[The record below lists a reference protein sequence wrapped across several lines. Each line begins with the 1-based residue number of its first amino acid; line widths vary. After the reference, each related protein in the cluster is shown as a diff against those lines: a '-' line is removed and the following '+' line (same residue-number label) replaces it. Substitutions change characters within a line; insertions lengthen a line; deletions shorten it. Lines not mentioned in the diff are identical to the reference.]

1 MKTPLKDLKFRDVW
15 RVCNK
20 IRAAVFRIDLNLWD
34 YFKPLD
40 PNNNGLISGIKRPNP
55 SNAIIFPRN
64 LKFPSNILETKFIAI
79 FTGPLRHC
87 VGLSDPEIAD
97 LTDYFS
103 IQDGRIIYSQLC
115 QVIHDSVPEFMGRPM
130 ITGLEWEEPLAV
142 NRLSCS
148 EHRKL
153 NLIITQISINVRKRT
168 LVLRPY
174 FQDYEL
180 ISKNT
185 GTVTIAHFG
194 RILHFL
200 GIVLAPE
207 EFSLLVKRFAKD
219 GYTLNYVAFLKA
231 IDDAQNYMDD
241 HGMLHVSGELLD
253 QFPGRVITA
262 ELPKLPRPEVGRVLA
277 SEAFGKQSVFHPGL
291 KRSRE
296 RMRLIEMIRRIQRHV
311 LERRIR
317 IHTFLEPF
325 DEMNVGRITPS
336 QFRRGLDSLQ
346 VSSLGQ
352 LYLAEHEI
360 EELVT
365 FYLDPND
372 TKRVMWRVF
381 EDDIDHVFTIKELD
395 KYPCLKVDSPPPEVK
410 ELPKLGQNEWQ
421 SVAKDMRKLCEE
433 TVQKVRYR
441 VDERGIN
448 TKQFF
453 KDYDRLNHGHVSR
466 SQLRQILTAATILLS
481 QEEIFALEQRYNDEM
496 GFNYARFL
504 QELEALPITRP
515 LYEKLVQEKRL
526 LNAERPLTIPCR
538 NERDIVLILGKIKA
552 KVVRERV
559 KVTEFLR
566 GFDPRNELAIPR
578 NDFARGMD
586 QIRCNLTP
594 TEIETIMDVF
604 KAPLRAGFVD
614 YERFGNAVE
623 EAVTIRAL
631 EKSPLLVPVQHVPSY
646 ASPKTF
652 LNFEERQTIVQAM
665 DKLVRIRNHNLEQVF
680 KDFDKENI
688 GTVTKDQMTKA
699 LSVRK
704 MLELLSMKEV
714 DTLHKCFSIERGM
727 RLELDYRAFLR
738 ALELVQGNKRILH
751 F

>member
-1 MKTPLKDLKFRDVW
+1 MKSPRKDLKFQDVW

-20 IRAAVFRIDLNLWD
+20 IRAAVFRIGLNLWD
-34 YFKPLD
+34 YFRPLD
-40 PNNNGLISGIKRPNP
+40 PNNNGLIS
-55 SNAIIFPRN
+55 
-64 LKFPSNILETKFIAI
+64 ETKFIAV

-87 VGLSDPEIAD
+87 VGLSDAEITD
-97 LTDYFS
+97 LADYFS
-103 IQDGRIIYSQLC
+103 IQDGRIIYRQLC
-115 QVIHDSVPEFMGRPM
+115 QIIHDSVPEFTGKPM

-153 NLIITQISINVRKRT
+153 NLIITQISLNVRKRM

-185 GTVTIAHFG
+185 GSVTTAHFG

-200 GIVLAPE
+200 GIVLASE
-207 EFSLLVKRFAKD
+207 EFNLLVKRFAID
-219 GYTLNYVAFLKA
+219 GYTLNYIAFLKA

-253 QFPGRVITA
+253 QFPGRIITA
-262 ELPKLPRPEVGRVLA
+262 ELPKLPRPEVGRVSA

-296 RMRLIEMIRRIQRHV
+296 PMRLIEIIERIQQHV
-311 LERRIR
+311 LQRRLRIR
-317 IHTFLEPF
+317 TFLEPF

-346 VSSLGQ
+346 VSSLGH

-365 FYLDPND
+365 FYMDPND

-381 EDDIDHVFTIKELD
+381 EDDINHVFTVKELD
-395 KYPCLKVDSPPPEVK
+395 KYPCLKIDPPPPQVRD
-410 ELPKLGQNEWQ
+410 LGKVGQKEWQ
-421 SVAKDMRKLCEE
+421 DVGKSMREMCEE
-433 TVQKVRYR
+433 TLQKVRYR
-441 VDERGIN
+441 VDERGILM
-448 TKQFF
+448 KQFF

-466 SQLRQILTAATILLS
+466 SQLRHILTTATVLLS
-481 QEEIFALEQRYNDEM
+481 QKEIFALEQRYNDEM

-504 QELEALPITRP
+504 RELEALPVTRP
-515 LYEKLVQEKRL
+515 LYEELVREKHL
-526 LNAERPLTIPCR
+526 LNAVKPLPIPCR
-538 NERDIVLILGKIKA
+538 DEKDIILVIGKIKA
-552 KVVRERV
+552 KIVRERV

-566 GFDPRNELAIPR
+566 GFDPRNELVISR
-578 NDFARGMD
+578 SDFVRGMD

-594 TEIETIMDVF
+594 TEIETLMDVF
-604 KAPLRAGFVD
+604 KAPLRADCVD

-623 EAVTIRAL
+623 EAVTIGAL
-631 EKSPLLVPVQHVPSY
+631 EKSPLLVPVQHVPSE
-646 ASPKTF
+646 ATLKTF
-652 LNFEERQTIVQAM
+652 LNYEERQTIVQAM
-665 DKLVRIRNHNLEQVF
+665 DKLARIRNHNLEDVF

-704 MLELLSMKEV
+704 LLELLTTKEV
-714 DTLHKCFSIERGM
+714 DTLHKCFSIERGR

-738 ALELVQGNKRILH
+738 ALELIQGNKKTLR